1 MKNTILIGLLALA
14 PLTAEANGY
23 RYPST
28 NPGYSTSAG
37 YYGNYSS
44 QYNSYHHQYRHYKN
58 NNNEWKYALGG
69 LIVGTIIA
77 NQNQKRVEQP
87 TYSQPLPPPQ
97 KRKVQTCYDEV
108 AYDSAGQPYVARQC
122 YDTWQ

>member
-1 MKNTILIGLLALA
+1 MKSAILIGLLALA

-23 RYPST
+23 RYPPT
-28 NPGYSTSAG
+28 NPG
-37 YYGNYSS
+37 YYGNYSEA
-44 QYNSYHHQYRHYKN
+44 YNSYRYQHRHYRN
-58 NNNEWKYALGG
+58 DNNEWKYALGG

-77 NQNQKRVEQP
+77 NQQNKNRQP
-87 TYSQPLPPPQ
+87 EYSQPLPAPQ

-108 AYDSAGQPYVARQC
+108 AYDSNGQPYVARQC

>member
-1 MKNTILIGLLALA
+1 MKNTILIGLLVLA

-28 NPGYSTSAG
+28 NPGY
-37 YYGNYSS
+37 YGNYSE
-44 QYNSYHHQYRHYKN
+44 QYNSYRHYSN
-58 NNNEWKYALGG
+58 SSNDEWKYALGG

-87 TYSQPLPPPQ
+87 TYSQPLPAPQ

-108 AYDSAGQPYVARQC
+108 AYDSAGKAYVARQC

>member
-1 MKNTILIGLLALA
+1 MKSAILIGLLALA

-23 RYPST
+23 RYPQT
-28 NPGYSTSAG
+28 NHI
-37 YYGNYSS
+37 YYGSYGESYSS
-44 QYNSYHHQYRHYKN
+44 YKQRQYNQYRYYHN
-58 NNNEWKYALGG
+58 DNNEWKYALGG

-77 NQNQKRVEQP
+77 NQQNKNRQP
-87 TYSQPLPPPQ
+87 EYSQPLPAPQ

-108 AYDSAGQPYVARQC
+108 AYDSNGQPYVARQC